1 MWALLAELVVVA
13 VVTEAVDRLM
23 KDQPPGLANA
33 VNLPDWKIN
42 VIREEKNMFERLLVV
57 AIAAAIRRAVENATK
72 K

>member
-33 VNLPDWKIN
+33 VNLPHWMIN
-42 VIREEKNMFERLLVV
+42 IMREEKNMFERLLVV
-57 AIAAAIRRAVENATK
+57 AIAAAIARAVENATK